1 MPDRARRPY
10 SGDPEADAFIAQDPL
25 ALHRF
30 PGAMASRVRELC
42 AAIVRDHA
50 GDAARPWSS
59 ADAATVRRGLLE
71 LPGIDEMDAGTILSV
86 PVRLGVPLAG
96 PEAVLPILPTLGDV
110 DSPEALA
117 VYRAGAPGRGSARGE
132 KGRIAVTAGAGARP
146 CRVRWP
152 AWRGVGT
159 VADRV

>member
-1 MPDRARRPY
+1 MLDRARRPY

-50 GDAARPWSS
+50 GDAARPWPS

-71 LPGIDEMDAGTILSV
+71 LPGIPEMLDRERYLLSYEIL
-86 PVRLGVPLAG
+86 LLKHMLA
-96 PEAVLPILPTLGDV
+96 TQD
-110 DSPEALA
+110 DLA
-117 VYRAGAPGRGSARGE
+117 AMSGGASGYVFSN
-132 KGRIAVTAGAGARP
+132 
-146 CRVRWP
+146 
-152 AWRGVGT
+152 
-159 VADRV
+159 